1 MSRRPQFAELE
12 TTLGQLVPT
21 LARLSELLVL
31 QRQAVAD
38 GDLDRLLALTTDQ
51 ELASARLATLEARR
65 AGLQTGLEAALGV
78 QGLDAI
84 AQADHAEY
92 DASGLPEL
100 VDALRF
106 EVVRL
111 HHENRR
117 AAELL
122 AAATELAS
130 RTRAFLG
137 RLMGTDAGYPALA
150 TGAVRMDG

>member
-1 MSRRPQFAELE
+1 MSRRPQLAELE

-38 GDLDRLLALTTDQ
+38 GDLDRLLALTEDQ
-51 ELASARLATLEARR
+51 ELASARLAALEARR
-65 AGLQTGLEAALGV
+65 DGLQTALEGALGV
-78 QGLDAI
+78 QGLPAI
-84 AQADHAEY
+84 AELDRAAHTV
-92 DASGLPEL
+92 SGLPDL
-100 VDALRF
+100 VDALRR

-111 HHENRR
+111 HEENRR

-130 RTRAFLG
+130 RTRAFLA
-137 RLMGTDAGYPALA
+137 RLLGADVVYPAMA
-150 TGAVRMDG
+150 GGAVRMDG

>member
-12 TTLGQLVPT
+12 TTLGQLVPA

-31 QRQAVAD
+31 QRQAVAA

-65 AGLQTGLEAALGV
+65 DGLQSGLEGALGV
-78 QGLDAI
+78 QGLDAL
-84 AQADHAEY
+84 AQADRAAY
-92 DASGLPEL
+92 AASGLPEL

-111 HHENRR
+111 HQENRR

-130 RTRAFLG
+130 RTRTFLE
-137 RLMGTDAGYPALA
+137 RLTGHDAGYPALA
-150 TGAVRMDG
+150 NGAVRMDG